1 MKSKLVR
8 FIDLQFTIERVGL
21 IDTDQNPPPPRPVAC
36 RPAADRLELEATEL
50 LRKNRAGIER
60 RGVYTLASLLNYD
73 IIIGTPLD

>member
-36 RPAADRLELEATEL
+36 RPAADSRGYGIITQESGGNVVELRGEEFTRSPLYLITIL
-50 LRKNRAGIER
+50 LLAR
-60 RGVYTLASLLNYD
+60 R
-73 IIIGTPLD
+73 